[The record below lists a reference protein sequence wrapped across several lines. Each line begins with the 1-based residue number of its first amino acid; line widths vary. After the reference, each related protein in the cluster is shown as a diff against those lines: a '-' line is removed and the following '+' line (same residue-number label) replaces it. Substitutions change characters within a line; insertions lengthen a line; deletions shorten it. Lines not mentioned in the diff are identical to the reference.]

1 MAQPEEPLLDL
12 IAGLERTGLRAPAA
26 IFLDLLSPVDVITSQ
41 LVCFG
46 RPFVLGTSA
55 ETLFTRLGDPPAWAE
70 LRRLLATHD

>member
-1 MAQPEEPLLDL
+1 MAEPEEPLLHL
-12 IAGLERTGLRAPAA
+12 IAGLERAGLRAPAA

-46 RPFVLGTSA
+46 RPFVLGTGA
-55 ETLFTRLGDPPAWAE
+55 ETLFNRLGEPPAWAE